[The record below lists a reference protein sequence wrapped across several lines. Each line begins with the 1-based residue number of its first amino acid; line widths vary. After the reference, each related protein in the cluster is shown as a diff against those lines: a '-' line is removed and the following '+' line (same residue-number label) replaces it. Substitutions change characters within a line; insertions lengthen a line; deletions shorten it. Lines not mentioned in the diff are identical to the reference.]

1 MGSNIAMLEYIIT
14 TALVMY
20 VHMGIEIKKGLFVP
34 YKLYLDS
41 SFLSSLDLQTQAQKF
56 VKIPPAIFFLYF

>member
-1 MGSNIAMLEYIIT
+1 MLEYIIT

-41 SFLSSLDLQTQAQKF
+41 RR
-56 VKIPPAIFFLYF
+56 

>member
-1 MGSNIAMLEYIIT
+1 MVRMMDMCAF
-14 TALVMY
+14 
-20 VHMGIEIKKGLFVP
+20 KKNAFEMS
-34 YKLYLDS
+34 KTIS